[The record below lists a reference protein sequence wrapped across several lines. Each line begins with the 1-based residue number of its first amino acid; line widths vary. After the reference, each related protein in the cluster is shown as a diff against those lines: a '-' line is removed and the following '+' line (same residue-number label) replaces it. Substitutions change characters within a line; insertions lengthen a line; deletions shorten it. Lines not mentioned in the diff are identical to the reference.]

1 MTLKQIFGKNVK
13 YYRFLIK
20 MTQEKFAEKVNLN
33 ASYVS
38 ELENG
43 KYGPTFEKVEE
54 IAKVLNVKVYKLFE
68 ENDNTHKTLPK
79 RVDMKQS
86 THL

>member
-1 MTLKQIFGKNVK
+1 MTLKQIFVYNVK
-13 YYRFLIK
+13 YYRFLRK

-33 ASYVS
+33 ASHVS

>member
-13 YYRFLIK
+13 YYRFLRK
-20 MTQEKFAEKVNLN
+20 MTQEKIDEKVNLN

>member
-13 YYRFLIK
+13 YYRFERKL
-20 MTQEKFAEKVNLN
+20 TQEQFAERTELN

-43 KYGPTFEKVEE
+43 KYGPTFEKIET
-54 IAKVLNVKVYKLFE
+54 ISKVLKVEPYILFQ
-68 ENDNTHKTLPK
+68 ENENTHKKLAS
-79 RVDMKQS
+79 RVDMK
-86 THL
+86 